1 MRGRGSLS
9 RRALLVCGLFLVEL
23 GAPWTSSAE
32 LTGEVQALLASPDPD
47 RWLDAVERL
56 AKMDDVPSLLRL
68 LREDPRKVV
77 RTAAGLVLA
86 GFQERRVL
94 EALGQAL
101 DDPEQWVRL
110 VAVEALA
117 FLGGEEVNGPLR
129 RALQDQDPE
138 VRTAARE
145 ALDQLGRDR
154 EVPFSTVDRG
164 VTSGIKEAGFFVLR
178 TEEEWQRFWRRHAS
192 SDPPVVDFSREMVI
206 AAFMGEQ
213 RTGGF
218 SIEIQKV
225 EDKGGLLKVLVQ
237 KTLPAPESPVL
248 QVLTQPYHIIKLA
261 KTELPVRFARR
272 SLKEKR

>member
-1 MRGRGSLS
+1 MASLVS
-9 RRALLVCGLFLVEL
+9 CLFLLGL
-23 GAPWTSSAE
+23 GAPWTSSAGQA
-32 LTGEVQALLASPDPD
+32 GEVQALLASPDPD
-47 RWLDAVERL
+47 RWLEAVERL
-56 AKMDDVPSLLRL
+56 AVADDVSALIGL
-68 LREDPRKVV
+68 LREDSRKVV
-77 RTAAGLVLA
+77 RTAAGLYLA
-86 GFQERRVL
+86 GFQEQRVL
-94 EALGQAL
+94 DALIQAL

-117 FLGGEEVNGPLR
+117 FLGGEKVNSPLR
-129 RALQDQDPE
+129 LALEDQDPE

-145 ALDQLGRDR
+145 ALDQLKRDR

-164 VTSGIKEAGFFVLR
+164 VTSGIKEAGFFVLK
-178 TEEEWQRFWRRHAS
+178 TEEEWRAFWRRHAS
-192 SDPPVVDFSREMVI
+192 STPPVLDFSREMVI

-248 QVLTQPYHIIKLA
+248 QVLTQPYHIIRLA
-261 KTELPVRFARR
+261 KTDLPVRFARR
-272 SLKEKR
+272 SLQR